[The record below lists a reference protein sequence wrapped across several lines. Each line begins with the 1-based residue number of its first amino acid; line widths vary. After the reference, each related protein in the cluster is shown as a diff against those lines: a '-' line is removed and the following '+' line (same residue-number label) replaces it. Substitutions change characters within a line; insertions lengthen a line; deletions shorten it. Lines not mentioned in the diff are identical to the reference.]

1 MKTGKIIAAA
11 FAAAAFGAF
20 ADIEIAIDPAA
31 KPIRDARQTTCASL
45 IGYAGSLNAEKMG
58 SIVDNDSYWY
68 ASNRMET
75 AQAMLDAGAFQQR
88 LWRANK
94 WFARRHPVT
103 DAERAEYEA
112 KRKKGDRRARLRV
125 QSDPKAAF
133 ELWKANGMKVLFT
146 LECWDDGNEV
156 ENVEFVKWIVDNG
169 YKDVVAGFELGNE
182 SFFSDKYPDLA
193 PRWKRVID
201 AIWKFW
207 PKVPLGICLCELY
220 ERNPDLKVVRD
231 RMLAEGKI
239 KQEGYFSIGSCNQ
252 NTTKFVVAMSNYL
265 DRISHVVYHA
275 YGAETP
281 YSCSYYGFRRFRN
294 YLEAMPEL
302 KGKKMW
308 LTEVRPRSDE
318 DNRCQRIFRE
328 SLIMG
333 HYALMAVCQPDM
345 DGFNHHEL
353 HAQSGG
359 LYMSNGREWLIQWR
373 DGYSWGGPSFPDRSA
388 YRRPHLEVG
397 SMGVVYRIL
406 AEGLRDHPLI
416 LSHGTSKEHDTE
428 DAFYTSARVTDQV
441 YARRDAIKE
450 GRKPFLGLFGGVPE
464 VEGEVEYVAALSP
477 KKSQVCLLM
486 VNTKGEEVSARVSVK
501 GMQLAAPAYVAV
513 TCPAEHIDDRAI
525 PGEGHWW
532 REVAWEDSQVGW
544 PTASNWDFRDGKW
557 VPLPPR
563 CVPKCDELTVKI
575 APHTCQSVVIP
586 MRPVPKPKGKK

>member
-1 MKTGKIIAAA
+1 MISDSRKI
-11 FAAAAFGAF
+11 
-20 ADIEIAIDPAA
+20 
-31 KPIRDARQTTCASL
+31 R
-45 IGYAGSLNAEKMG
+45 
-58 SIVDNDSYWY
+58 W
-68 ASNRMET
+68 
-75 AQAMLDAGAFQQR
+75 QR
-88 LWRANK
+88 LSSS
-94 WFARRHPVT
+94 
-103 DAERAEYEA
+103 ER
-112 KRKKGDRRARLRV
+112 GLTSV
-125 QSDPKAAF
+125 
-133 ELWKANGMKVLFT
+133 
-146 LECWDDGNEV
+146 
-156 ENVEFVKWIVDNG
+156 
-169 YKDVVAGFELGNE
+169 
-182 SFFSDKYPDLA
+182 
-193 PRWKRVID
+193 
-201 AIWKFW
+201 
-207 PKVPLGICLCELY
+207 
-220 ERNPDLKVVRD
+220 
-231 RMLAEGKI
+231 
-239 KQEGYFSIGSCNQ
+239 
-252 NTTKFVVAMSNYL
+252 
-265 DRISHVVYHA
+265 SHI
-275 YGAETP
+275 
-281 YSCSYYGFRRFRN
+281 F
-294 YLEAMPEL
+294 LPEL

-345 DGFNHHEL
+345 DCFNHHEL

-428 DAFYTSARVTDQV
+428 DAFSTSARVTDQV
-441 YARRDAIKE
+441 YLRRDAIKE

-464 VEGEVEYVAALSP
+464 VEGELEYVAALSP
-477 KKSQVCLLM
+477 QKDRLCLLM
-486 VNTKGEEVSARVSVK
+486 VNTKGEEVSAQVSVK

-532 REVAWEDSQVGW
+532 RQVAWEDSQVGW

-563 CVPKCDELTVKI
+563 CVPKCDELTVKV

>member
-1 MKTGKIIAAA
+1 MKKQGIIVACAAILGSVSYGE
-11 FAAAAFGAF
+11 F
-20 ADIEIAIDPAA
+20 EIAIDPAA
-31 KPIRDARQTTCASL
+31 KPIRGARQTTCASL
-45 IGYAGSLNAEKMG
+45 IGYAGSLTAEKMG

-88 LWRANK
+88 LWAANK

-103 DAERAEYEA
+103 DVERAEYEA

-125 QSDPKAAF
+125 QSNPKAAF

-182 SFFSDKYPDLA
+182 TFFSPKYPELA

-201 AIWKFW
+201 EIWKIW
-207 PKVPLGICLCELY
+207 PKVPLGICLCELF
-220 ERNPDLKVVRD
+220 EQNPDLKIVRD
-231 RMLAEGKI
+231 RMLSAGKI
-239 KQEGYFSIGSCNQ
+239 KQEGYFSASAFNQ

-265 DRISHVVYHA
+265 DKISHVVYHA

-281 YSCSYYGFRRFRN
+281 YSCSYHGFKRFRN
-294 YLEAMPEL
+294 YLNAMPEL

-359 LYMSNGREWLIQWR
+359 IYMSNGREWCMQWR
-373 DGYSWGGPSFPDRSA
+373 DGNYWGGANFPDRSA
-388 YRRPHLEVG
+388 YRRPRLEVG
-397 SMGVVYRIL
+397 SLGVVYRIL
-406 AEGLRDHPLI
+406 AEGLREHPLI
-416 LSHGTSKEHDTE
+416 LSHGTSKERDTE

-441 YARRDAIKE
+441 YARRRAIKE

-464 VEGEVEYVAALSP
+464 VEGEVEWVAALNDA
-477 KKSQVCLLM
+477 KRKDRLCLLM
-486 VNTKGEEVSARVSVK
+486 VNTKGEEVSVRVSVK

-513 TCPAEHIDDRAI
+513 SCPAEHVDDRAI

-544 PTASNWDFRDGKW
+544 GVIKMAAYEGMS
-557 VPLPPR
+557 
-563 CVPKCDELTVKI
+563 PKSDEVTVRI
-575 APHTCQSVVIP
+575 APHTLQSVTIP
-586 MRPVPKPKGKK
+586 MRSVPKVKK